1 MKSIDTEYLRIVDK
15 ILTNGEFKDN
25 RTGVR
30 TIAIPGE
37 MIQWNMQDGFPLL
50 TTKKVPFKS
59 IKVELEGFIKG
70 ITDKRWYQERGCN
83 IWNEWANP
91 MKAPY
96 AHDDISKSNM
106 MKENDLGKI
115 YGYQWNNF
123 GSQNKNIVSFIPRIT
138 TYKTTGKIELPEG
151 KEQDKWYYFPRVC
164 KVACVG
170 ELINP
175 LNNEFEKL
183 IYKNWYDM
191 INRCF
196 NRKAPHYYIYGG
208 NGVTVCDRWLCFEN
222 YRKDITKLLRWQDKV
237 REPSKFS
244 LDKDYFGSSIYAPD
258 TCVFLS
264 REENIMYNN
273 SSCYILRSDK
283 EELLF
288 LTKSAVSE
296 FLGFTRKNLDTYL
309 NKDKQYNGWRIHERK
324 DDKLYRYQL
333 PMNQIQNIVSTLK
346 SNPNDRRMLCSAWN
360 TSDFNEMALVPCHT
374 HWQVTVINGKLN
386 LMWYQRSVDTAL
398 GLPFNI
404 ASYATL
410 LHLLAKESN
419 LQEGT
424 LTGFLADVHIYEP
437 HIENLKLQLSRQPLE
452 MPIIE
457 TKEFKSIFDWQY
469 TDTQLL
475 NYESHEKLSFEV
487 AV

>member
-50 TTKKVPFKS
+50 TTKKVPYKS

-70 ITDKRWYQERGCN
+70 INSKKWFQDRGCS
-83 IWNEWANP
+83 IWNEWCNP
-91 MKAPY
+91 QKVPYSKDEKTKELMKQE
-96 AHDDISKSNM
+96 DN
-106 MKENDLGKI
+106 LGKF
-115 YGYQWNNF
+115 YGVQWRNF
-123 GSQNKNIVSFIPRIT
+123 NSQGIDQFKNI
-138 TYKTTGKIELPEG
+138 
-151 KEQDKWYYFPRVC
+151 
-164 KVACVG
+164 
-170 ELINP
+170 IN
-175 LNNEFEKL
+175 
-183 IYKNWYDM
+183 
-191 INRCF
+191 
-196 NRKAPHYYIYGG
+196 
-208 NGVTVCDRWLCFEN
+208 
-222 YRKDITKLLRWQDKV
+222 
-237 REPSKFS
+237 
-244 LDKDYFGSSIYAPD
+244 
-258 TCVFLS
+258 
-264 REENIMYNN
+264 
-273 SSCYILRSDK
+273 
-283 EELLF
+283 
-288 LTKSAVSE
+288 
-296 FLGFTRKNLDTYL
+296 
-309 NKDKQYNGWRIHERK
+309 
-324 DDKLYRYQL
+324 
-333 PMNQIQNIVSTLK
+333 TLK
-346 SNPNDRRMLCSAWN
+346 INPNDRRMVVSAWN
-360 TSDFNEMALVPCHT
+360 PAELGEMALVPCHYAF
-374 HWQVTVINGKLN
+374 QVTVINGKLN
-386 LMWYQRSVDTAL
+386 LFWNQRSVDTAL

-437 HIENLKLQLSRQPLE
+437 HIENLKVQLSRQPLE

-475 NYESHEKLSFEV
+475 NYQSHEKLSFEV